1 MGGKKLK
8 FALAPHES
16 RALLELV
23 PISVYVAA
31 WSVIR
36 YPLAAHHGHGACR
49 PAASPLA
56 TVRPAAAAAV
66 RLGVVV
72 HGRHGREELEGVG
85 QLRQPFEELLM
96 RVRVA
101 GEGGEVRVVVVG
113 RVRGWRCGLG
123 GAGLRAGVKAARG
136 APRRRPARA
145 RAPCRR
151 RRAAA
156 RR

>member
-49 PAASPLA
+49 PAAAPLA
-56 TVRPAAAAAV
+56 TVRPAAAAAM

-123 GAGLRAGVKAARG
+123 GCGVEGGGEGGAGRTSTSTGAGAGPV
-136 APRRRPARA
+136 
-145 RAPCRR
+145 
-151 RRAAA
+151 
-156 RR
+156 

>member
-8 FALAPHES
+8 ALATHES

-49 PAASPLA
+49 PAAAPLA
-56 TVRPAAAAAV
+56 TVRPAAAAAM

-96 RVRVA
+96 RVRV
-101 GEGGEVRVVVVG
+101 G
-113 RVRGWRCGLG
+113 R
-123 GAGLRAGVKAARG
+123 
-136 APRRRPARA
+136 
-145 RAPCRR
+145 
-151 RRAAA
+151 
-156 RR
+156 